1 MMLVVT
7 GEMVVARGG
16 VLLDESDHN
25 ATTAQEKKPQPISRM
40 ELQKDLMRFSQMFIR
55 DITLKIYCLESQ
67 NASNTVR
74 FVLSSGELRTVGT
87 LLHITTGP
95 DAVVN
100 LLDMVIFVTLGRM
113 AVENSWK
120 PELLGKSKG
129 GLPKFTGRWK
139 KRSGPSPERC

>member
-1 MMLVVT
+1 MSCQRCLQILIVCMMLVLT
-7 GEMVVARGG
+7 GEMVFARGG

-40 ELQKDLMRFSQMFIR
+40 ELQKDLM
-55 DITLKIYCLESQ
+55 L
-67 NASNTVR
+67 
-74 FVLSSGELRTVGT
+74 
-87 LLHITTGP
+87 TTGP